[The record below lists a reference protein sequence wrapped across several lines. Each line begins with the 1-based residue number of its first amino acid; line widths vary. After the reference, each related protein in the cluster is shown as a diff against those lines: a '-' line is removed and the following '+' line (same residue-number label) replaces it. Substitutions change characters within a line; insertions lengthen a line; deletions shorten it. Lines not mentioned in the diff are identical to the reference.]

1 MSAITSTQPT
11 QAKTTQQTEATQQTA
26 TPAQGRGGRG
36 GRRGGM
42 HGGGRGGRAVR
53 GGANHPTQTP
63 GRTQAAPRSW
73 TNDRN
78 RDGLSSL
85 NLIVEWITVEGRYD
99 RWRNSTVSKCE
110 VAEEINQF
118 LIDNGGESRAWR
130 GIEQHVTG
138 LEKKFCEALAWRD
151 QTGQGILDK
160 ADEQARQA
168 GGDPSDFEY
177 EDFVANTITQT
188 KAYIR
193 KKCRYFFE
201 LNRPSAVPLNIHEQG
216 DGNQNLAGSTTTC
229 QLHRENN

>member
-11 QAKTTQQTEATQQTA
+11 QAKTTQQTA

-138 LEKKFCEALAWRD
+138 LEKKFVRPWRGETKLAKASWTKLTSRPAKLVA
-151 QTGQGILDK
+151 TLAILSTRTFGQRHHSNRSLHPKKMQILLR
-160 ADEQARQA
+160 AQSTF
-168 GGDPSDFEY
+168 GGPP
-177 EDFVANTITQT
+177 QH
-188 KAYIR
+188 
-193 KKCRYFFE
+193 
-201 LNRPSAVPLNIHEQG
+201 P
-216 DGNQNLAGSTTTC
+216 
-229 QLHRENN
+229 